1 MTKGKLFAKG
11 DFSLSFDSSRIN
23 GISTVQ
29 MMKRTDNDTF
39 NISFPDFNETG
50 VQILPFKTS

>member
-1 MTKGKLFAKG
+1 MTKGKLFTKG
-11 DFSLSFDSSRIN
+11 DLSLSFGSSRIN